1 MIMEKTFTKYV
12 IINVKHVV
20 NLELIQ
26 IITVIHA
33 TIIININIIQIVMH
47 NVQII

>member
-1 MIMEKTFTKYV
+1 MIMEKTFTKYA
-12 IINVKHVV
+12 IINVKHVA